1 MDFGSLHDEID
12 SRFLGSA
19 DLGLQ
24 RAIPQLGPI
33 GADGG
38 IEGIAA
44 GRINRVINRSDPF
57 DIRAKARL
65 TCKIESDVD
74 AERTGRRDRID

>member
-1 MDFGSLHDEID
+1 MPDPGI
-12 SRFLGSA
+12 A
-19 DLGLQ
+19 GLQ
-24 RAIPQLGPI
+24 RAIPQRGPI

-65 TCKIESDVD
+65 TCEIESDMD
-74 AERTGRRDRID
+74 AEPTRRRDRIDEPPKRCWTGQ